1 MRAPNWRPGGTT
13 ADRSAG
19 FAIYGARTTTRGR
32 RLAWERASSC
42 RSMPRSGSTN
52 DDGANSAGFASL
64 SPSYR
69 QHLPT
74 TSHLKRDEAWDPTPA
89 FAHQRQAAQIGF
101 AERKPTTRRMS
112 RTNRDTVATVSG
124 YCLPSISVQA
134 RNVHDDDVPRAS
146 TPPPR
151 TMLSGDTHHHVPA
164 TRRCSA
170 ASVHR
175 LVERGRNAHG
185 SAMRLRFGPAL
196 SCQCSAGSHGVHPCR
211 SLDPC

>member
-13 ADRSAG
+13 SDRSAG
-19 FAIYGARTTTRGR
+19 FAIHGARTTTLGR
-32 RLAWERASSC
+32 RPAWERASSC
-42 RSMPRSGSTN
+42 RSMPRSGPPTMTARTRL
-52 DDGANSAGFASL
+52 GL
-64 SPSYR
+64 HLYP
-69 QHLPT
+69 LPT
-74 TSHLKRDEAWDPTPA
+74 A
-89 FAHQRQAAQIGF
+89 
-101 AERKPTTRRMS
+101 RRMS

-124 YCLPSISVQA
+124 YCPRSISAQA
-134 RNVHDDDVPRAS
+134 RNVLDDDVPRAS

-185 SAMRLRFGPAL
+185 SAMRLRFGPAV